1 MRELRFVNTQCHS
14 PDGVPMGRSSMFTV
28 MDQEGRVVAS
38 QWVNKEGGPRKR
50 YTFYPNTS
58 AWQRSYPLSERRVR

>member
-1 MRELRFVNTQCHS
+1 
-14 PDGVPMGRSSMFTV
+14 MGRSSMFTV
-28 MDQEGRVVAS
+28 MDQEGRAVAS